1 MSSDLASRMI
11 EVTNL
16 TKRYGPIEAVKD
28 ATFHV
33 NRGEIVG
40 FLGPNGA
47 GKTTCLKVMT
57 CFIPPTA
64 GGVKISG
71 MDVLEKPRQVREKF
85 GYLPENA
92 PLYGEMIS
100 YDYLK
105 HIGRLR
111 GLRGKKL
118 GERLSVVADKV
129 GISDVLGQLVGTLSK
144 GYRQRVCLAQALIHD
159 PDILIL
165 DEPTVGLDPNQ
176 VVEIRSLIKELGS
189 ERTVILSSHILPE
202 VLATCDRLI
211 IIHRGRIVA
220 DGTAEALQADQ
231 AENPP
236 VVLRFA
242 GKSGN
247 GAAAEVAGALEGRP
261 WVKSAKPKPLGI
273 PGEFEIEVRG
283 QGKEDVRPGSIALS
297 QERGWKL
304 LEVRRE
310 LLDLERLFSKLTQE

>member
-1 MSSDLASRMI
+1 MSGDVASRMI

-47 GKTTCLKVMT
+47 GKSTCLKVMT

-100 YDYLK
+100 YDYLSY
-105 HIGRLR
+105 IGKLR

-118 GERLSVVADKV
+118 TERLKLVAEKV

-176 VVEIRSLIKELGS
+176 VVEIRSLIKELGR

-220 DGTAEALQADQ
+220 DGTAETLQAAQ

-236 VVLRFA
+236 VLLRFA

-247 GAAAEVAGALEGRP
+247 GEAAEVAGSLEGRP
-261 WVKSAKPKPLGI
+261 WVASAKPRPSGHR
-273 PGEFEIEVRG
+273 GEFEIEVRG
-283 QGKEDVRPGSIALS
+283 KGREDVRPGSIALAN
-297 QERGWKL
+297 ERGWKL